1 MARGGPELARSSLE
15 PPSQQRG
22 TGPRDTFIRAS
33 SQLIA
38 PLRSSLLATLC
49 ALVCLAACGADA
61 PASDPDWAA
70 LMAEA
75 RRASDVDARFAL
87 FTDLREQAL
96 AAAGRDRLA
105 RGAYLAVLEDLR
117 RLEASRGSGV
127 VADRLAEK
135 RRNAA
140 RRYLV
145 EDPGDGFVRGLVAF
159 MMAREKRFD
168 DAWRLLGA
176 GATATDPTA
185 EQERRLLDFAIAVA
199 AMSRVRGDPEIEK
212 PGLQAYA
219 TLLEALVVRS
229 EAREVGPAYRLF
241 LIARCAK
248 AQLSA
253 GRLEQASRFVGEW
266 EKLDPSSLATIEVRQ
281 QIASAR
287 R

>member
-105 RGAYLAVLEDLR
+105 RGAYLAVLEDLSNKAIV
-117 RLEASRGSGV
+117 LGV
-127 VADRLAEK
+127 IDLSTNEVESAATLAE
-135 RRNAA
+135 RIRCALPHVAPERLVAA
-140 RRYLV
+140 PDCGMKYLTRDAAFGKLKALV
-145 EDPGDGFVRGLVAF
+145 EAAAQVR
-159 MMAREKRFD
+159 RE
-168 DAWRLLGA
+168 LL
-176 GATATDPTA
+176 
-185 EQERRLLDFAIAVA
+185 
-199 AMSRVRGDPEIEK
+199 
-212 PGLQAYA
+212 
-219 TLLEALVVRS
+219 
-229 EAREVGPAYRLF
+229 
-241 LIARCAK
+241 
-248 AQLSA
+248 
-253 GRLEQASRFVGEW
+253 
-266 EKLDPSSLATIEVRQ
+266 
-281 QIASAR
+281 
-287 R
+287 